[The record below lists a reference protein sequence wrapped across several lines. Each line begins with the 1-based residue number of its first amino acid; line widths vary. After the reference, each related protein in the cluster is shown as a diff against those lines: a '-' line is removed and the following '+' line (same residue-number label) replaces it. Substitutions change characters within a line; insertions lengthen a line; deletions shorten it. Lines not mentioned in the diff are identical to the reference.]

1 MKNKISLPC
10 GGPKAEFEV
19 EELINHYK
27 SQNIDYLIIG
37 AIHVALVNHK
47 KQHSLD
53 VWLRNHHNVK
63 SYHKNTCQATSEVI
77 NQLIKLK
84 QISMGKRKCP
94 TTDRMCKSLII
105 NKK

>member
-10 GGPKAEFEV
+10 GGPKAEFEA

-47 KQHSLD
+47 KQHSLH

-63 SYHKNTCQATSEVI
+63 SYHKNTCHATSEVI
-77 NQLIKLK
+77 SRLKKLK
-84 QISMGKRKCP
+84 QFSVGKRKCL
-94 TTDRMCKSLII
+94 TTNRMCKSLII
-105 NKK
+105 SKI